1 MKKRSILGL
10 AAILMNAFNG
20 TKKRIS
26 EQPKA
31 LRKENRDFEKELA
44 EHRGLKEFH
53 INGVRVFAL
62 NQKNAERKAS
72 GRRPFCWSDA
82 KKITDD
88 WRVGCNEISQKI

>member
-10 AAILMNAFNG
+10 AEILMNAFNG

-62 NQKNAERKAS
+62 NQKNAERKAV
-72 GRRPFCWSDA
+72 
-82 KKITDD
+82 KILE
-88 WRVGCNEISQKI
+88 EIHEERLIYKT

>member
-10 AAILMNAFNG
+10 ASILLNALNSN
-20 TKKRIS
+20 KKIIS

-53 INGVRVFAL
+53 IKGVRVFAL
-62 NQKNAERKAS
+62 NEKNAERKAV
-72 GRRPFCWSDA
+72 
-82 KKITDD
+82 KIIE
-88 WRVGCNEISQKI
+88 EIHEEKLIYKI

>member
-10 AAILMNAFNG
+10 ASILLNALNSN
-20 TKKRIS
+20 KKIIS

-53 INGVRVFAL
+53 IDGVRIFAL
-62 NQKNAERKAS
+62 NQKNAERKAV
-72 GRRPFCWSDA
+72 
-82 KKITDD
+82 KIIKT
-88 WRVGCNEISQKI
+88 

>member
-10 AAILMNAFNG
+10 ASILLNALNSN
-20 TKKRIS
+20 KKIIS

-53 INGVRVFAL
+53 IKGVRVFAL
-62 NQKNAERKAS
+62 NEKNAKRKAV
-72 GRRPFCWSDA
+72 
-82 KKITDD
+82 KIIE
-88 WRVGCNEISQKI
+88 EIHEEKLIYKI

>member
-10 AAILMNAFNG
+10 ASILLNALNSN
-20 TKKRIS
+20 KKRIS

-53 INGVRVFAL
+53 IDGVRVFAL
-62 NQKNAERKAS
+62 NKKNAERKAV
-72 GRRPFCWSDA
+72 
-82 KKITDD
+82 KILE
-88 WRVGCNEISQKI
+88 EIHEEKLIYKT

>member
-10 AAILMNAFNG
+10 ASILLNALNSN
-20 TKKRIS
+20 KKIIS

-53 INGVRVFAL
+53 IDGVRVFAL
-62 NQKNAERKAS
+62 NQKNAERKAVKIL
-72 GRRPFCWSDA
+72 DEIINVQA
-82 KKITDD
+82 K
-88 WRVGCNEISQKI
+88 